1 MGQNSSS
8 SRPFFFDRTFFFYVI
23 HLLNYLVKSVKG
35 QMLPITFL
43 RCIVTGWVGERRRSW
58 LGAKREEVVQSSVAV
73 RLVGCVL
80 CGGGRA
86 TRATPPTTTTTPR
99 TYVRMCFVVFPPS
112 LFIFNSFGQ
121 QEKPQPE
128 IVPLLRLRWGRGLPS
143 NQVSLIWTFPS
154 LFFLFRFNSMA

>member
-1 MGQNSSS
+1 
-8 SRPFFFDRTFFFYVI
+8 
-23 HLLNYLVKSVKG
+23 
-35 QMLPITFL
+35 
-43 RCIVTGWVGERRRSW
+43 
-58 LGAKREEVVQSSVAV
+58 
-73 RLVGCVL
+73 VL

-128 IVPLLRLRWGRGLPS
+128 IVPLLRLVRWGAWSAVESSFAHLNIS
-143 NQVSLIWTFPS
+143 IT
-154 LFFLFRFNSMA
+154 FFLYSVSIQWRKTYRKEKRLGFHFELERNWRQMLSPNKIKIFFFSKLLLPKMEIFFI